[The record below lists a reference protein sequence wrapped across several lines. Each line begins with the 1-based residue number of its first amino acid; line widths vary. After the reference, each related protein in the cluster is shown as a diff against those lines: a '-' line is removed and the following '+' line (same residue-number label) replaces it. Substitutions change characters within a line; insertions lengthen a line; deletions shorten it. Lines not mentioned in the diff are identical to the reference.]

1 MKFITIATIITATV
15 GVSVAQPHKHHHHAH
30 KRGDNVV
37 TVYELN
43 GKVISAEEVQQ
54 GIANGSLVF
63 ENGSDQLQS
72 APAPAAPAVA
82 PAAKAQVEDVKVAA
96 KPKKHKAQKPP
107 TIPNAAPPAPK
118 ASPPELNLPSGSVSD
133 GADSFSMSATGLNA
147 VFPDGKLSCSDFP
160 SKYGALAIPW
170 MNLGGWSGIQ
180 APGSHAGGVIDNIM
194 TKTSGG
200 SCSEG
205 DYCSYACPPGYQKS
219 QWPSSQGATGQSV
232 GGLLCQGGKL
242 HLTNPG
248 LSKSICIKGA
258 EQVNVQVKNTMSQV
272 ASVCRTDYPG
282 KIMNLATHD
291 AVLT

>member
-15 GVSVAQPHKHHHHAH
+15 GVSVAQPHKHHHHQH
-30 KRGDNVV
+30 KRGENVV

-43 GKVISAEEVQQ
+43 GEVISAEEVQR

-63 ENGSDQLQS
+63 DNGSGQLQS
-72 APAPAAPAVA
+72 APATPAANVKVDDVQVKARPKKPAAPKA
-82 PAAKAQVEDVKVAA
+82 PKNPE
-96 KPKKHKAQKPP
+96 
-107 TIPNAAPPAPK
+107 PAPK
-118 ASPPELNLPSGSVSD
+118 LNVPAASVSD
-133 GADSFSMSATGLNA
+133 VSDGNDSFSMSASGLDST
-147 VFPDGKLSCSDFP
+147 FPDGELDCSDFP

-180 APGSHAGGVIDNIM
+180 APGSHAGGLIDNIM
-194 TKTSGG
+194 TKISGDR
-200 SCSEG
+200 CSEG

-219 QWPSSQGATGQSV
+219 QWPTSQGATGQSI

-248 LSKSICIKGA
+248 LSKSICMKGA
-258 EQVNVQVKNTMSQV
+258 EQVKVQVKNTMSQV

-282 KIMNLATHD
+282 KKARLF
-291 AVLT
+291 